1 MTPGGPADRA
11 RWRSRVAWLILI
23 WATSVAF
30 MALAACLIKL
40 LMRAVGL
47 SA

>member
-1 MTPGGPADRA
+1 MRGRPADRP
-11 RWRSRVAWLILI
+11 RWRSRVGWLILI
-23 WATSVAF
+23 WAMSVAF
-30 MALAACLIKL
+30 MGLAAYLIKL